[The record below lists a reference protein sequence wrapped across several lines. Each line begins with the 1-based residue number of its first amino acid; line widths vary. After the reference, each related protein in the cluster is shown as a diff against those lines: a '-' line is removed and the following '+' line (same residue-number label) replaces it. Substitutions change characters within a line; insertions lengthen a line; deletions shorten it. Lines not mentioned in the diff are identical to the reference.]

1 MRNLQMWM
9 HIARV
14 LGLSAWLIALTG
26 CKVAAILVEGGE
38 VQSTASGTCQPAV
51 PGTTGTVCIHEV
63 ADTSYSESFTAVPDA
78 GWQFV
83 KWNSGGGGF
92 LCQNSTNPT
101 CVVSNVGTEGNA
113 VLEAIVA
120 SDATFYLMP
129 VFAEVGL
136 PITDTVTAN
145 SKEWAQVDLF
155 TNLSWSD
162 INAVCPA
169 GVCNGILNNYDM
181 TGWTWAAAEDMY
193 SLFNSYGVTPPL
205 APESD
210 FVRDGPSTWA
220 PAFFADGWRMTY
232 VDGNWP
238 GQGVTGST
246 REQASCGQTCN
257 WLQESAVYDGV
268 GNSPYDV
275 AKVLSINSFDPLPVI
290 GAWFYRTP

>member
-14 LGLSAWLIALTG
+14 LGLSALLIALTG

-92 LCQNSTNPT
+92 LCQDSTNPT

-129 VFAEVGL
+129 IQSPL
-136 PITDTVTAN
+136 TAR
-145 SKEWAQVDLF
+145 SGRKL
-155 TNLSWSD
+155 T
-162 INAVCPA
+162 C
-169 GVCNGILNNYDM
+169 
-181 TGWTWAAAEDMY
+181 
-193 SLFNSYGVTPPL
+193 SLTCHGVTSTL
-205 APESD
+205 CARRAYVMES
-210 FVRDGPSTWA
+210 
-220 PAFFADGWRMTY
+220 
-232 VDGNWP
+232 
-238 GQGVTGST
+238 
-246 REQASCGQTCN
+246 
-257 WLQESAVYDGV
+257 
-268 GNSPYDV
+268 
-275 AKVLSINSFDPLPVI
+275 
-290 GAWFYRTP
+290 